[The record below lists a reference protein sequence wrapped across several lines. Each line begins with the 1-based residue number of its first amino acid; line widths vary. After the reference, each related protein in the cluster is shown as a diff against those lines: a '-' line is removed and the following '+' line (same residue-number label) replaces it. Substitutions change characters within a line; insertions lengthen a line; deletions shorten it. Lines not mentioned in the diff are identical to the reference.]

1 MLTLIGIILFYLDL
15 FLQRKFKK
23 IQQQKPNV
31 SACDQLSE
39 GPPALVLCVRFK
51 DGSIQPAGWSLPVTP
66 LPAK

>member
-1 MLTLIGIILFYLDL
+1 MLTLIGIILFYLGL

-39 GPPALVLCVRFK
+39 GPPSSGAVCSVQRWKHSAGRLELACN
-51 DGSIQPAGWSLPVTP
+51 SPAC
-66 LPAK
+66 